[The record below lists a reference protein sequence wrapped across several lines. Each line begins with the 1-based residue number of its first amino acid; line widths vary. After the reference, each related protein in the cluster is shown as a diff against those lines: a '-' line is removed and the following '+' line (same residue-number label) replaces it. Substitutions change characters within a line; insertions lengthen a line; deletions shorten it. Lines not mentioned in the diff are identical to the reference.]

1 MTCLKQEKETN
12 IKLFINIHNMFPT
25 VTGFMNYGQ
34 QTIRA
39 AGYIGQSFMI
49 TLSHANRLPVT
60 IQYPYEKLITSGRF
74 RGRIHFEFD
83 KCIACEVCVR
93 VCPIDLPVVDWKLE
107 TDIRKKRLLNYSID
121 FGICIFCGNCVEY
134 CPTNCLSM
142 TEEYELSTY
151 DRHELNYN
159 QIALG
164 RLPMSVIDDYTIRT
178 VFNSPQIK
186 NE

>member
-1 MTCLKQEKETN
+1 PIATRWTLPRLRMDQLLNLGWKFLLPISLGNLLLTTSFQ
-12 IKLFINIHNMFPT
+12 LF
-25 VTGFMNYGQ
+25 
-34 QTIRA
+34 
-39 AGYIGQSFMI
+39 SLFMI

-60 IQYPYEKLITSGRF
+60 IQYPYEKLITAERF

-164 RLPMSVIDDYTIRT
+164 RLPISVIDDYTIRT
-178 VFNSPQIK
+178 ILNSPQIK
-186 NE
+186 NK

>member
-1 MTCLKQEKETN
+1 MNSKRKRKENLENFCFTIPAVILVCMMMYIPFVMSGFYSLTEWNGISKAPAFVGLKNFKD
-12 IKLFINIHNMFPT
+12 IFSGSSDYVSSLLF
-25 VTGFMNYGQ
+25 
-34 QTIRA
+34 TIR
-39 AGYIGQSFMI
+39 YTFVFVI
-49 TLSHANRLPVT
+49 LSN
-60 IQYPYEKLITSGRF
+60 
-74 RGRIHFEFD
+74 
-83 KCIACEVCVR
+83 
-93 VCPIDLPVVDWKLE
+93 VVDWKLE

-178 VFNSPQIK
+178 ILNSPQIK
-186 NE
+186 NG

>member
-1 MTCLKQEKETN
+1 
-12 IKLFINIHNMFPT
+12 MFPM
-25 VTGFMNYGQ
+25 VTEFMNYGQ
-34 QTIRA
+34 QTVRA
-39 AGYIGQSFMI
+39 ARYIGQGFMI

-60 IQYPYEKLITSGRF
+60 IQYPYEKLITSERF
-74 RGRIHFEFD
+74 R
-83 KCIACEVCVR
+83 
-93 VCPIDLPVVDWKLE
+93 DLPVVDWKLE

-164 RLPMSVIDDYTIRT
+164 RLPMSIIDDYTIRT
-178 VFNSPQIK
+178 ILNLPEIK
-186 NE
+186 T

>member
-1 MTCLKQEKETN
+1 
-12 IKLFINIHNMFPT
+12 MFPM
-25 VTGFMNYGQ
+25 VTEFMNYGQ
-34 QTIRA
+34 QTVRA
-39 AGYIGQSFMI
+39 ARCIGQGFMI
-49 TLSHANRLPVT
+49 TLSHANCLPVT
-60 IQYPYEKLITSGRF
+60 IQYPYEKLITSERF

-107 TDIRKKRLLNYSID
+107 TDIRNKRLLNS
-121 FGICIFCGNCVEY
+121 Y

-164 RLPMSVIDDYTIRT
+164 RRVVCYRSEMHTFVILTPGNYIEAHNWLKITRR
-178 VFNSPQIK
+178 F
-186 NE
+186 E